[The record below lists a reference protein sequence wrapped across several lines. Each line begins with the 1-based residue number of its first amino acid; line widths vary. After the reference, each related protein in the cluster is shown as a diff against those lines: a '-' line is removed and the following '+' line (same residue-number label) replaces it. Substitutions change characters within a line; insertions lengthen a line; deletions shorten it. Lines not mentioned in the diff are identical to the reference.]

1 MWKNRS
7 RGIEVSLRFPH
18 ECPGLASEVRMV
30 GCPQRQRCLQ
40 TEVDDIGGAFLQQ
53 VETRARPLL
62 REGPEPYSVTRVI
75 HGSLSDF
82 HYKVFPILDL
92 SAHTLAQN
100 KFLSRRCVHVTHL
113 ADTVTAESPRQMD
126 RQTQMPVLHLQQPG
140 LPRQQAATFAA
151 YEEEKMVLICGFRS
165 TGCFCTE
172 P

>member
-1 MWKNRS
+1 M
-7 RGIEVSLRFPH
+7 
-18 ECPGLASEVRMV
+18 
-30 GCPQRQRCLQ
+30 
-40 TEVDDIGGAFLQQ
+40 
-53 VETRARPLL
+53 ETRARPLL
-62 REGPEPYSVTRVI
+62 REGPEPYSVTRVT

-92 SAHTLAQN
+92 SAHSLAQN
-100 KFLSRRCVHVTHL
+100 KLLSRRCVHVTHL

-140 LPRQQAATFAA
+140 LPRQQAATFPA
-151 YEEEKMVLICGFRS
+151 YEEEKMVLICGFRT